1 MSGTNDP
8 GPPAG
13 PRPRVLTPAPHDAL
27 ARALL
32 SDPGRLRAVL
42 RDHLPNDISGLLAD
56 TPPRVVDGSFVDE
69 ALRGTQSDLL
79 AEVETAD
86 GRPAFVYALIE
97 NKARPDAGTALQ
109 LAGYMVRI
117 WQRHAGGCAE
127 RLRNLPPVIPLV
139 LYTGT
144 ARWTVPEGLA
154 EMFGGAD
161 PALVHLPGERFI
173 LRALAGMDPDRLS
186 GDEVVRAGFMTL
198 TRRGLGEL
206 RRTAAALEGSP
217 ALQEQVIGYILRTY
231 QDVDIDTL
239 GAALGEAG
247 ASRMEEIMGTVAE
260 TLRAEGRAEGKAEGR
275 AEFLVHLLESRFGPL
290 PRDLRSRIAGAE
302 PTQLDGWFDRGL
314 GAGSLDAVF
323 GDG

>member
-1 MSGTNDP
+1 M
-8 GPPAG
+8 
-13 PRPRVLTPAPHDAL
+13 
-27 ARALL
+27 
-32 SDPGRLRAVL
+32 
-42 RDHLPNDISGLLAD
+42 
-56 TPPRVVDGSFVDE
+56 DE

-86 GRPAFVYALIE
+86 GRSAFVYALIE

-117 WQRHAGGCAE
+117 WQRHAGGSVE

-247 ASRMEEIMGTVAE
+247 ARRMEGIMGTVAE
-260 TLRAEGRAEGKAEGR
+260 TLRAEGRAEGR

-290 PRDLRSRIAGAE
+290 PLDLRSRIAGAE